1 MLHTKHEH
9 KCKETELLTKQLRCL
24 QNWKILYFNNCIQHL
39 LCFSITGKI
48 FKKYTAHNAD
58 ALDIMWFIPK
68 KGVSFRG
75 DFIKFLKKVVVV
87 VEFVAS

>member
-1 MLHTKHEH
+1 MLHTCHEH
-9 KCKETELLTKQLRCL
+9 KCKETELLTKQLRCF

-58 ALDIMWFIPK
+58 ALDI

-75 DFIKFLKKVVVV
+75 DFIKFLKKIVVV

>member
-1 MLHTKHEH
+1 MLHTCHEH
-9 KCKETELLTKQLRCL
+9 KCKETELLTKQLRCF

-58 ALDIMWFIPK
+58 ALDIMWFVRPIFQK
-68 KGVSFRG
+68 KAFHLEVISSSFRR
-75 DFIKFLKKVVVV
+75 K
-87 VEFVAS
+87 